1 MNILKKSYCRI
12 FQTVFKLALPI
23 LPYREPK
30 ILKDENLFKEEIEIL
45 EKELK
50 NLVSK

>member
-1 MNILKKSYCRI
+1 MKKLTKEQSLKRRI
-12 FQTVFKLALPI
+12 GLYKAHQ
-23 LPYREPK
+23 K